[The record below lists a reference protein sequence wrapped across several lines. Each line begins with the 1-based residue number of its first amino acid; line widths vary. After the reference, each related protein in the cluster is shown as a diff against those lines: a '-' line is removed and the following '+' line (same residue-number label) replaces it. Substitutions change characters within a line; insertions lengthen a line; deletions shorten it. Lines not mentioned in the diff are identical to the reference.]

1 MSFGAIINIHWAS
14 KAQVSC
20 GQVCNAQGAI
30 QILGETAVALFTLA
44 ITLLTF
50 ISIVRGWAVKARVWV
65 WGSIV
70 FGVWAFG
77 ALWAGVGG
85 ALEGFYAPHRIV
97 SLAYTITILPVSIV
111 RWIMFSGGQVSAAAS
126 FVAVSIFNLSGVVN
140 VGLIL
145 LTRTN
150 VLGLDYQAKEGAES
164 RSVGD
169 LLSGEDSVEGDLTG
183 FGGVRVVNQRE
194 SGLME
199 RGIGRTEKGSVS
211 SDGLRPGQGVR
222 VPPLNPVNT
231 DQGSEYVRG
240 SRNAHRQYIQ
250 AWILPDPKAGGSRIP
265 TVGGSR
271 IPSLGGR
278 NAMSEKGPAG
288 EVQTRIVDGE
298 KTRAGDAEGISQ
310 SQSSQDPK
318 DGQSTPAATL
328 KPNDGTKPTQPAAK
342 KRALGSPPTSARKR
356 QRLDL
361 PLRSSERM
369 NDPLDVIPPSSPRI
383 SRAES
388 SVRVP
393 SPTPPPPRAQERARS
408 TTAFNIPLGDQSSLL
423 GGAAMDI
430 SSAGLYSD
438 FDNGET
444 PSPKLTSVAHGR
456 QTVNNTRRQSTNSTR
471 RSSLTPKPRRR
482 SATPRR
488 SPKSTRQPSATQE
501 DTSPRLFPRL

>member
-1 MSFGAIINIHWAS
+1 MECIPSSEHIPMQCPTQSLILEYKQLNLLIADLIMSFGAIINIHWAS

-85 ALEGFYAPHRIV
+85 ALEGFYAPTPY
-97 SLAYTITILPVSIV
+97 SLRTPLLSNMTEISNGILKLDGHLWRGAGGGIMYWEATHYYV

-231 DQGSEYVRG
+231 DQGSEYGPGR
-240 SRNAHRQYIQ
+240 AY
-250 AWILPDPKAGGSRIP
+250 LE
-265 TVGGSR
+265 
-271 IPSLGGR
+271 SL
-278 NAMSEKGPAG
+278 N
-288 EVQTRIVDGE
+288 
-298 KTRAGDAEGISQ
+298 
-310 SQSSQDPK
+310 
-318 DGQSTPAATL
+318 
-328 KPNDGTKPTQPAAK
+328 
-342 KRALGSPPTSARKR
+342 
-356 QRLDL
+356 
-361 PLRSSERM
+361 LR
-369 NDPLDVIPPSSPRI
+369 
-383 SRAES
+383 
-388 SVRVP
+388 
-393 SPTPPPPRAQERARS
+393 
-408 TTAFNIPLGDQSSLL
+408 
-423 GGAAMDI
+423 
-430 SSAGLYSD
+430 
-438 FDNGET
+438 
-444 PSPKLTSVAHGR
+444 
-456 QTVNNTRRQSTNSTR
+456 
-471 RSSLTPKPRRR
+471 
-482 SATPRR
+482 
-488 SPKSTRQPSATQE
+488 
-501 DTSPRLFPRL
+501 